1 MGHAQLYGLGYSVFR
16 VFGACPT
23 DDEVRADLQILLRYS
38 RRVRL
43 YSTECG
49 NVMDIVLAAAS
60 RGELAVLLGVWID
73 NRATDQKE
81 VDDLVVYLDRYPT
94 ADVEGIVVGNEALF
108 RNTLTPSQVA
118 GRVVEVRQ
126 KVRQVAQAHGASSL
140 LSAPIFSVD
149 VFPHPEVMAVS
160 DALGANVHPFYRTD
174 IGDHPDAEEFAD
186 ILVQKS
192 FEQYQTF
199 GSTHGKKVVITEI
212 GWPTSSA
219 PSDSNIGRPDVAAAF
234 LRKWAAFAAEHG
246 IEYYWFEL
254 FDSSWKKATLPHE
267 PASMSE
273 FNWGLI
279 RDDHLTDKGLI

>member
-1 MGHAQLYGLGYSVFR
+1 
-16 VFGACPT
+16 
-23 DDEVRADLQILLRYS
+23 
-38 RRVRL
+38 
-43 YSTECG
+43 
-49 NVMDIVLAAAS
+49 
-60 RGELAVLLGVWID
+60 
-73 NRATDQKE
+73 
-81 VDDLVVYLDRYPT
+81 
-94 ADVEGIVVGNEALF
+94 
-108 RNTLTPSQVA
+108 
-118 GRVVEVRQ
+118 
-126 KVRQVAQAHGASSL
+126 
-140 LSAPIFSVD
+140 
-149 VFPHPEVMAVS
+149 
-160 DALGANVHPFYRTD
+160 
-174 IGDHPDAEEFAD
+174 FAD